1 MGSSIEIMSGWRCSC
16 PPPCPAPCCC
26 PPPGSWSEPS
36 LFHTVGNSTMM
47 RLPPERRGVKPFA
60 VGLSP
65 FVCAPAAHQRIIGL
79 VVKTLWRY
87 KPGITKGFFLR
98 WQSWP
103 ARGGVA
109 GLSVFLLFRPERA
122 DAQPARGIAA
132 LMQCCSLHGRP
143 RTVASAAT
151 TVELS
156 GLRSPVS
163 PPGEAYTHTPMVGRR
178 ASTPDFCLLAPAP
191 RHLQPAAE
199 KLFRWK

>member
-1 MGSSIEIMSGWRCSC
+1 MPTVGSSIEIMSGWRCSC
-16 PPPCPAPCCC
+16 PPPCPPPCC

-109 GLSVFLLFRPERA
+109 GFSVFLLFRPELMRGARNCGSDAMLLVTRA
-122 DAQPARGIAA
+122 AA
-132 LMQCCSLHGRP
+132 HCCLRCHHR
-143 RTVASAAT
+143 RA
-151 TVELS
+151 
-156 GLRSPVS
+156 LRSEE
-163 PPGEAYTHTPMVGRR
+163 PGEPCTR
-178 ASTPDFCLLAPAP
+178 
-191 RHLQPAAE
+191 
-199 KLFRWK
+199 

>member
-1 MGSSIEIMSGWRCSC
+1 MAVQARDHKGLLLEVAVMASQR
-16 PPPCPAPCCC
+16 
-26 PPPGSWSEPS
+26 
-36 LFHTVGNSTMM
+36 
-47 RLPPERRGVKPFA
+47 RRGWLECVSLIP
-60 VGLSP
+60 
-65 FVCAPAAHQRIIGL
+65 
-79 VVKTLWRY
+79 T
-87 KPGITKGFFLR
+87 
-98 WQSWP
+98 
-103 ARGGVA
+103 
-109 GLSVFLLFRPERA
+109 RA
-122 DAQPARGIAA
+122 DAQPVRGIAA

>member
-1 MGSSIEIMSGWRCSC
+1 
-16 PPPCPAPCCC
+16 
-26 PPPGSWSEPS
+26 
-36 LFHTVGNSTMM
+36 
-47 RLPPERRGVKPFA
+47 
-60 VGLSP
+60 
-65 FVCAPAAHQRIIGL
+65 
-79 VVKTLWRY
+79 
-87 KPGITKGFFLR
+87 
-98 WQSWP
+98 
-103 ARGGVA
+103 
-109 GLSVFLLFRPERA
+109 
-122 DAQPARGIAA
+122 
-132 LMQCCSLHGRP
+132 MQCCSLHGRP